1 MTIVGPAHLA
11 QIPVQIVFMKV
22 KPVFTCNSVTDGV
35 ASLRMQD
42 HLGVADGAGGKVDE
56 AGVVAVSL

>member
-1 MTIVGPAHLA
+1 MTVVRPGHHRE
-11 QIPVQIVFMKV
+11 IPVQIVFMESE
-22 KPVFTCNSVTDGV
+22 PVFAGDGVTDGI
-35 ASLRMQD
+35 ARLCMQD